1 MVFYL
6 GFAEDS
12 VDRCFETEDFSTLFA
27 SICPAKPGTG
37 RSLGLAVCS
46 IAIPAAVAT
55 PAAVAGLFRPFCL
68 VRPVRLFCLFCLVC
82 PDHPLLTSSFSI
94 LSVLIIRF
102 SLPSFLS
109 FCPVCPD

>member
-1 MVFYL
+1 MAPPCRHGSRIAAGPFCAAAVAKHRAHCPDCAADMVFYL

-68 VRPVRLFCLFCLVC
+68 
-82 PDHPLLTSSFSI
+82 
-94 LSVLIIRF
+94 
-102 SLPSFLS
+102 
-109 FCPVCPD
+109 